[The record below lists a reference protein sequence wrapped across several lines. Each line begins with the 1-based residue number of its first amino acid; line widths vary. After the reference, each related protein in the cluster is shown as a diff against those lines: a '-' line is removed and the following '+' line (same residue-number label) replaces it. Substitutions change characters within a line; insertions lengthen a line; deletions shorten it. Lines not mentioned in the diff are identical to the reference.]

1 MRRHRMTLV
10 TLCGDSVASNNKGVM
25 NKLGILLM
33 FAASLS
39 FAQTAQIPGA
49 TVQLTPLPPKPTCDI
64 ILRNGACADLGRS
77 YNQAGAQRV
86 GEQKKYANR
95 QAQMEAAPL
104 QQQVSDLTKLT
115 TDERSQI
122 KSLQE
127 QMQSDSTTALQA
139 KVDAHTIGLQEGIGW
154 GVGAMLLLVGVVFGI
169 TKLSQGF
176 AIPEKEQ
183 AKAASA

>member
-1 MRRHRMTLV
+1 
-10 TLCGDSVASNNKGVM
+10 M
-25 NKLGILLM
+25 NKLGILLI

-39 FAQTAQIPGA
+39 FAQTAQTPAA
-49 TVQLTPLPPKPTCDI
+49 TVPLTPLPPKPTCDI
-64 ILRNGACADLGRS
+64 ILSNGACADLWRS
-77 YNQAGAQRV
+77 YNQAVAQRV

-95 QAQMEAAPL
+95 QAQLEAAPL

-115 TDERSQI
+115 ADERTQI
-122 KSLQE
+122 KRLQE

-154 GVGAMLLLVGVVFGI
+154 GVGAMLLLVGAVFGI
-169 TKLSQGF
+169 TKMTPGF
-176 AIPEKEQ
+176 TITEKEQ